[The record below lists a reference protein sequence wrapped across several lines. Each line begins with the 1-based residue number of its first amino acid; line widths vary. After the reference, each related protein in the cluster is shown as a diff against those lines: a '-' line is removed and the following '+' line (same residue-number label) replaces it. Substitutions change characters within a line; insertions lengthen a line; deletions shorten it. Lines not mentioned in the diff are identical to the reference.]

1 MQASDVLGIAKAAKE
16 ASKKMALLKMAE
28 ELEKS
33 HNLLKGENAK
43 DLSAAEKKGLS
54 RAMLDRLTLSEK
66 AIKGM
71 AQCLREVAALPDP
84 VGNITGM
91 WRRPNGLVVG
101 RMRIPIGVIGIIYES
116 RPNVTSDSA
125 R

>member
-1 MQASDVLGIAKAAKE
+1 MQASDFLGMAKAAKE
-16 ASKKMALLKMAE
+16 ASKKIAKLNTAVKNKALLKMAE

-33 HNLLKGENAK
+33 HDLLKRENAK

-71 AQCLREVAALPDP
+71 ARGLREVSALSAP
-84 VGNITGM
+84 VGALTGM
-91 WRRPNGLVVG
+91 
-101 RMRIPIGVIGIIYES
+101 
-116 RPNVTSDSA
+116 
-125 R
+125 